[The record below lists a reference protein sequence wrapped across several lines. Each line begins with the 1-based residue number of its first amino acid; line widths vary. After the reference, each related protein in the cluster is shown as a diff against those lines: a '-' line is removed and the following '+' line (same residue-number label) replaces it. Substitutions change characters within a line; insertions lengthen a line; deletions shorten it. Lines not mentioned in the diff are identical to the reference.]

1 MKLLHPLLP
10 VAVLVFTGAWSA
22 AAPAAD
28 PVIPDYSQ
36 TERSQVPEEF
46 KFNVADLFKDEAAW
60 RAEFAA
66 VKQLADS
73 VDGLAKNW
81 TSSPKQVAD
90 LLDLFNAVNERGD
103 RLFAWAKLQNDMDLS
118 NPGFTRMQSEFQ
130 NLAVEFTTKTAF
142 VAPDVL
148 ALGAEKI
155 AAYLA
160 AEPRLAPYRFNL
172 EKILRNRDHTLSEKE
187 ESIVAQMGLF
197 TDTPVKVSNLL
208 NDVDMPSSEVT
219 LTDGTKVLLNEN
231 NFLKYRLS
239 KVAADRRTVVEAYW
253 KNILK
258 YENTFAALLDGEMK
272 KQVALSRIYKFPSCL
287 EYTLFENNISPDV
300 YHNVI
305 STVRTNLGP
314 LHRLFKLKQKMLGL
328 SEFNYYDIAVPAAP
342 SVNQLYSYEDS
353 QRHIL
358 AACAPLGAEYTAG
371 LKRAFSERWIDLY
384 PNKGKQ
390 GGAYSM
396 GVYGAHP
403 FVKMNYSGRYDD
415 MSTIAHELGHSM
427 HSQFANAAQPFATAQ
442 YAIFIAEI
450 ASTFNEAML
459 LKEVLQ
465 TTTDDRVKLRLLES
479 YLERMRGTIYF
490 QAMLAEFE
498 LAMHTQAEQ
507 GQPLTAEWLKTTF
520 AALYRHYMGVDLGVV
535 KFDDTLAVTWA
546 SVPHF
551 FRPFYVFQYATG
563 MVAATALA
571 DAVNTGGEAARDRYL
586 GMLRAG
592 GSKFPL
598 DILRDAGVDI
608 SQPAPILA
616 AIKQFDTLV
625 AEMETIYARL
635 PQTEGGGR

>member
-635 PQTEGGGR
+635 PQTEGQQ

>member
-10 VAVLVFTGAWSA
+10 VAELVFTGAWSA
-22 AAPAAD
+22 AAPTAD

-396 GVYGAHP
+396 GVYGVHP

-520 AALYRHYMGVDLGVV
+520 AALYRHYMGVDQGVV

-635 PQTEGGGR
+635 PQTEGDGR

>member
-1 MKLLHPLLP
+1 
-10 VAVLVFTGAWSA
+10 
-22 AAPAAD
+22 
-28 PVIPDYSQ
+28 
-36 TERSQVPEEF
+36 
-46 KFNVADLFKDEAAW
+46 
-60 RAEFAA
+60 
-66 VKQLADS
+66 
-73 VDGLAKNW
+73 
-81 TSSPKQVAD
+81 
-90 LLDLFNAVNERGD
+90 
-103 RLFAWAKLQNDMDLS
+103 
-118 NPGFTRMQSEFQ
+118 
-130 NLAVEFTTKTAF
+130 
-142 VAPDVL
+142 
-148 ALGAEKI
+148 
-155 AAYLA
+155 
-160 AEPRLAPYRFNL
+160 
-172 EKILRNRDHTLSEKE
+172 
-187 ESIVAQMGLF
+187 
-197 TDTPVKVSNLL
+197 
-208 NDVDMPSSEVT
+208 
-219 LTDGTKVLLNEN
+219 
-231 NFLKYRLS
+231 
-239 KVAADRRTVVEAYW
+239 
-253 KNILK
+253 
-258 YENTFAALLDGEMK
+258 
-272 KQVALSRIYKFPSCL
+272 
-287 EYTLFENNISPDV
+287 
-300 YHNVI
+300 VI
-305 STVRTNLGP
+305 STVRSNLGP

-427 HSQFANAAQPFATAQ
+427 HSEFANAAQPFATAQ
-442 YAIFIAEI
+442 YSIFIAEI

-459 LKEVLQ
+459 LKEVLR

-507 GQPLTAEWLKTTF
+507 GQPLTAEWLKATF
-520 AALYRHYMGVDLGVV
+520 AALYRHYMGVDQGVV